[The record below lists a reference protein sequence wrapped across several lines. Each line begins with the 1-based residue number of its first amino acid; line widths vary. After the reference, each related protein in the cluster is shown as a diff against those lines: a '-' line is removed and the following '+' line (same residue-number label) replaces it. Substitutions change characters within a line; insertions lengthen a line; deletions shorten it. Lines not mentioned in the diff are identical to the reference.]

1 MEEEDATPRRKWA
14 EQSPGAKIKWVQARI
29 ALGIHLKRPKGSSTF
44 SSPSASRYLEECG
57 RRSVMNPGYVGFH
70 IRRPQNFR
78 IFNSPPSSV
87 RKKVLHVLKFG
98 VFDSPYIFLLLLCG
112 RHICKPYGD
121 GDDAHQFRTA
131 NERTSKTAFLRSD
144 GCESDVD
151 VASLLI
157 FITFPHTNRENQET
171 RCEPPTSPL
180 SHLICNAPSLQDH
193 LFAGG
198 NATQSA
204 GQQL

>member
-1 MEEEDATPRRKWA
+1 MSSNLGFLTP
-14 EQSPGAKIKWVQARI
+14 
-29 ALGIHLKRPKGSSTF
+29 
-44 SSPSASRYLEECG
+44 
-57 RRSVMNPGYVGFH
+57 
-70 IRRPQNFR
+70 
-78 IFNSPPSSV
+78 
-87 RKKVLHVLKFG
+87 
-98 VFDSPYIFLLLLCG
+98 PYIFLLLLCG

-204 GQQL
+204 GQQLWTISLSDRLQAHIWRMKRGQHSRKPHHRGLCKEEMKLVLRLRQFSG